1 MPSQSPVIRR
11 VAGAIAILALWA
23 VLLVGGFR
31 GLLQHETASGPF
43 RAAPSRENRFGADG
57 KAALIMALHPKCPC
71 SRASVAELTKIY
83 SHTTKPLKIVV
94 LAYKPAAEP
103 DSWIESSSLE
113 SVRKLHP
120 EIVID
125 PDGAEAKRLGMTTSG
140 QVIVYDAGR
149 NLVFDGGITG
159 SRAHEGD
166 NLGEQLA
173 LAQINGRATERISSA
188 PVFGCSIFD
197 RTP

>member
-1 MPSQSPVIRR
+1 MPSQPPVIRR

-31 GLLQHETASGPF
+31 GLLQHETASTPF
-43 RAAPSRENRFGADG
+43 SAAPARDLKFGTDG
-57 KAALIMALHPKCPC
+57 KTALIMALHPKCPC
-71 SRASVAELTKIY
+71 SRASVSELTKLY
-83 SHTTKPLKIVV
+83 SHATKPLKIIV
-94 LAYKPAAEP
+94 LAYKPAKEP
-103 DSWIESSSLE
+103 DEWIESHALRSIRSL
-113 SVRKLHP
+113 HA

-125 PDGAEAKRLGMTTSG
+125 ADGEEAKRLGMTTSG
-140 QVIVYDAGR
+140 QIIVYDAEG

-173 LAQINGRATERISSA
+173 LAQINGHATERLSSA
-188 PVFGCSIFD
+188 PVFGCSIFET
-197 RTP
+197 TP